1 MPPLF
6 LPLSSKGE
14 ASLVYF
20 TTHSWNVLGM
30 VFSAIAAFDIRN
42 DPGSQISVC
51 WDVVPSSTLQA
62 VFTHEPSSFE
72 LLRPSKS
79 CVSSAVGLQKA

>member
-1 MPPLF
+1 MAPSLLMPPLF

-20 TTHSWNVLGM
+20 TTHSWNVSGM

-51 WDVVPSSTLQA
+51 WDVVPSEHLCRRYLPTSRRR
-62 VFTHEPSSFE
+62 SN
-72 LLRPSKS
+72 
-79 CVSSAVGLQKA
+79 C